1 MTTFSLDRPFATWR
15 ARWALFLFWNGVGAA
30 YLAQHYVAYLMGVAR
45 FPEGT
50 VFWTMLG
57 WYPWM
62 LLTPL
67 VFAAERRFPLGGRL
81 GSALRARRV
90 GLHAVMATVA
100 CVLEVGLVAGA
111 HAIHVAVTDFEM
123 DLWQYFRVALMRTYF
138 VDLLFWFVLA
148 LSYAFVRHV
157 VQKESELAGLESSLM
172 SARLQS
178 MRERLNP
185 HVLFNTLHAIQ
196 SEMGARPVVAR
207 NMVTDLAALLRRS
220 LNEKTPPRVALGA
233 ELDHLMHYVNIERHR
248 FGDRLRVDMDVPEA
262 VRHVEV
268 PDLFLQPL
276 VENAVRYGILPR
288 ADGGTVRIRA
298 FFADGNEG
306 NSNLLLVVEDD
317 GPGIPGLPAAHTDGW
332 PGDAVSLEHLPV
344 APGVGLTSTVERLE
358 GLFPGASVTFAT
370 SRLGGLAVW
379 ARIPMAA

>member
-30 YLAQHYVAYLMGVAR
+30 YLAQHYVAFLMGVAR
-45 FPEGT
+45 FPDGT

-62 LLTPL
+62 LITPL

-81 GSALRARRV
+81 GGAVRARRV
-90 GLHAVMATVA
+90 GLHAVLATVA
-100 CVLEVGLVAGA
+100 CVLEVGLVTGA
-111 HAIHVAVTDFEM
+111 HAIHVAVTDFEL

-157 VQKESELAGLESSLM
+157 VQKETELAGLESSLM
-172 SARLQS
+172 SARMQS
-178 MRERLNP
+178 LRERLNP

-196 SEMGARPVVAR
+196 SEMGTRPGVAR
-207 NMVTDLAALLRRS
+207 NMVNDLAALLRRS
-220 LNEKTPPRVALGA
+220 LNEKAPPRVALGA

-248 FGDRLRVDMDVPEA
+248 FGDRLRVEVDVAEDA
-262 VRHVEV
+262 RQVEV

-276 VENAVRYGILPR
+276 VENAIRYGVLPR
-288 ADGGTVRIRA
+288 AVGGTVRIGASFGDAGDR
-298 FFADGNEG
+298 
-306 NSNLLLVVEDD
+306 SLMLVVEDD
-317 GPGIPGLPAAHTDGW
+317 GPGIPGLPAARPDGL
-332 PGDAVSLEHLPV
+332 PGAAVSLEHLPV

-358 GLFPGASVTFAT
+358 GLFPGASVTFGT

-379 ARIPMAA
+379 THIPAVA